1 MSKNK
6 ISTIRSLAFI
16 EARKRL
22 GLSIEALALD
32 ACLSKKQ
39 IQQIENGEHSAF
51 YSAAL
56 KLRSAQK
63 VATILG
69 LEEADYLE
77 AEIVAPP
84 ASSDVPTSIAVSTLA
99 TTPTPVIVPLPASIP
114 AVDTAPAPVLKIE
127 KSLPSNLK
135 LKPLPSDLQIKD
147 KQRKLFLYAS
157 VAAAFVFTIINF
169 GNDFSNL
176 SMTASPNAAVN
187 SATVSAPLPPAP
199 LAAAPELAKEA
210 VTPTAPELTPVAL
223 NNQPNPK
230 VSPAIASDIA
240 CPKIDGTPL
249 IFKTAF
255 PSKAGD
261 MVYVQSLNQQVV
273 CVIDAAGKEQSKTLD
288 AGTSYSFYGTPPFK
302 LLTAGLAQTEIYF
315 QGMRVRPANPEA
327 KTLILEEA
335 KY

>member
-1 MSKNK
+1 MRKDK
-6 ISTIRSLAFI
+6 IPKIHCLAFV
-16 EARKRL
+16 ESRQRL

-39 IQQIENGEHSAF
+39 IQQIENGEQSAF

-69 LEEADYLE
+69 LDEADYLE

-84 ASSDVPTSIAVSTLA
+84 VLVNVSAPTPTP
-99 TTPTPVIVPLPASIP
+99 TPTPVAAALPTPASAPAAEKAHAPVLEIEKLPASSQKSK
-114 AVDTAPAPVLKIE
+114 PV
-127 KSLPSNLK
+127 PT
-135 LKPLPSDLQIKD
+135 DLQIKD
-147 KQRKLFLYAS
+147 QQRKLFLYAS
-157 VAAAFVFTIINF
+157 VAAALVFAIINF

-176 SMTASPNAAVN
+176 SMTASPNTTVN
-187 SATVSAPLPPAP
+187 STTVVAPPPPSAP
-199 LAAAPELAKEA
+199 LAAAPELAKQE
-210 VTPTAPELTPVAL
+210 VTPAASELSTVAL

-240 CPKIDGTPL
+240 CPKIDGNPF
-249 IFKTAF
+249 IFKTSF

-261 MVYVQSLNQQVV
+261 MVYVQSLSQQVI
-273 CVIDAAGKEQSKTLD
+273 CVIDAAGKEQSQSLE
-288 AGTSYSFYGTPPFK
+288 AGAGYSFYGAPPFK

-315 QGMRVRPANPEA
+315 QGMRVRPSNPAA

-335 KY
+335 SF